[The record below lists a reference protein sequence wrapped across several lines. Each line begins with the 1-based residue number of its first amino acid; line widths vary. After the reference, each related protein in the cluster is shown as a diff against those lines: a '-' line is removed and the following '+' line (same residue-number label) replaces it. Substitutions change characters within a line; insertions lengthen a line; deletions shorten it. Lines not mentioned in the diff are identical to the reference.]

1 MIMQMK
7 LCSLFAQKMDSDS
20 SAFST
25 EGSFLSV
32 LCIVAVFLAVVC
44 LAMVLV
50 TVRRWLVT
58 VDDEVA
64 VLSTD
69 QPPPEIV
76 GRWVPVAGC
85 AARRKPYHARYVT
98 VVVRNDIGMPIVI
111 ELKEWRMILAV
122 KLHVYYVTG
131 HLLTHQRLSYEGER
145 LDDWCQLD
153 DYGWR
158 NGQCVELKVDL
169 LVSL

>member
-1 MIMQMK
+1 MDYDGQ
-7 LCSLFAQKMDSDS
+7 LFAMQDS
-20 SAFST
+20 SAQTVVF
-25 EGSFLSV
+25 
-32 LCIVAVFLAVVC
+32 VALFFAAFLALVG

-58 VDDEVA
+58 DAEVA

-69 QPPPEIV
+69 QPQPPPEVI

-85 AARRKPYHARYVT
+85 AAIRRPYHARFVT
-98 VVVRNDIGMPIVI
+98 VVVRNDIGMPIII
-111 ELKEWRMILAV
+111 ELKEWRMVLAV
-122 KLHVYYVTG
+122 KLHVYYATG
-131 HLLTHQRLSYEGER
+131 HLLTHQRISHNGER
-145 LDDWCQLD
+145 LDDYRQLD